1 MLYKLPVNVF
11 LRTFGGRQILIQ
23 VQILPLITWLTRF
36 LNLSLLVYKMGGNYT
51 RHTTYNLKHIVNGYK
66 MISMKL
72 DISIIIGVFL
82 KNSLWYEK
90 HRKRV
95 LVNTST

>member
-36 LNLSLLVYKMGGNYT
+36 LNLSLLVYKMGDNYT
-51 RHTTYNLKHIVNGYK
+51 RHTTYNLKHIANGYK
-66 MISMKL
+66 NDKYEIRHL
-72 DISIIIGVFL
+72 YNHWGVF
-82 KNSLWYEK
+82 KK
-90 HRKRV
+90 
-95 LVNTST
+95 